1 MSQDAGPKDGQAA
14 ELGAK
19 AVHAAETLYRE
30 GREFLAQNE
39 EVAKATGELREAI
52 RRNPLAAV
60 GAAFAIGVIFSL
72 LTRG

>member
-1 MSQDAGPKDGQAA
+1 MPQDAESKSGQAA
-14 ELGAK
+14 ELGAA
-19 AVHAAETLYRE
+19 AVQAAETLYRE

-39 EVAKATGELREAI
+39 EVTKATGELREAI

-60 GAAFAIGVIFSL
+60 GAAFALGVVFSL